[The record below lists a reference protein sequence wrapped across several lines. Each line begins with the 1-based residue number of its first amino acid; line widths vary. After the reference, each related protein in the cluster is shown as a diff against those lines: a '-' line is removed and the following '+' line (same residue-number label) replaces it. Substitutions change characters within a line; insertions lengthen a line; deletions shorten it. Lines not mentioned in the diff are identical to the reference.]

1 MITDINNIPVD
12 QALKE
17 NGFVIVDNLIP
28 KDMFERLKEACDR
41 VVERARKGDWKR
53 LVGTQFPP
61 WTEGTDVWGV
71 QHLIHPDLQEPVF
84 AEWYGCT
91 RLLETVQQL
100 TNAKHNELQLG
111 NNLTLQALHF
121 YPKLSSMNTYMR
133 FYLELFNLLI
143 NPQDSDFDL
152 TWHRDAIKAEAS
164 EQEEAEK
171 LSIPHYGTQWNTA
184 LYEDACLYV
193 VPNSHRRV
201 RTESERNIT
210 LHDPKSNKMP
220 GQLKV
225 VLRPGQTVFYDNN
238 ILHRASYVCSQKRAT
253 LHASMGTIEGGHYRA
268 SCILQH
274 GLGWM
279 KTDAFKDTLP
289 ASLLQPLANLL
300 KMAEE
305 AGLPDLEAKPIH

>member
-28 KDMFERLKEACDR
+28 EDMFERLKEACDR
-41 VVERARKGDWKR
+41 VVERARKGDWKYRR

-71 QHLIHPDLQEPVF
+71 QHLIHPDLHEPVF

-100 TNAKHNELQLG
+100 TNAKHNELQ
-111 NNLTLQALHF
+111 
-121 YPKLSSMNTYMR
+121 
-133 FYLELFNLLI
+133 LELFNLLI

-225 VLRPGQTVFYDNN
+225 VLKPGQTVFYDNN

-279 KTDAFKDTLP
+279 KTDAFKNTLP

-305 AGLPDLEAKPIH
+305 AGIPDLEAKPIH